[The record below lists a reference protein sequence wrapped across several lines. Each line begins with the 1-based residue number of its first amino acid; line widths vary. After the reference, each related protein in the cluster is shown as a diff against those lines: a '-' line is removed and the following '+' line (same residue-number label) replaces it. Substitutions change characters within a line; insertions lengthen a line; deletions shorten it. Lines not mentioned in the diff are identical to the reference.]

1 MKILKLVSRGKEL
14 IYDTLLE
21 KIEVARFELFY
32 FNLLIRLIDFKE
44 HANFEVIF
52 DL

>member
-1 MKILKLVSRGKEL
+1 MRILKLVSPRKEL
-14 IYDTLLE
+14 SYDTLLE
-21 KIEVARFELFY
+21 KIEVARFELFH
-32 FNLLIRLIDFKE
+32 FNFSIRLIDFKE